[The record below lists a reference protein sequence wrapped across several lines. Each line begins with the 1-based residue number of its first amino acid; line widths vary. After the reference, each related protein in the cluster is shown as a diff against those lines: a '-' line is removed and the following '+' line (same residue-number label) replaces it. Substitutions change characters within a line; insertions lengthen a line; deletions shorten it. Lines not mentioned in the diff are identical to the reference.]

1 MLSYKCFKPTVQIS
15 HRNVFGLLNISQFCI
30 LIFAA
35 LCLGVVW
42 VKSESTT
49 LMPTVSTSSKL
60 ALSGKVKRQYQPPFA
75 RPPNYSPYV
84 GDAAFNNGQRYADAN
99 AQTINQIDQK
109 DSNGNYNYA

>member
-1 MLSYKCFKPTVQIS
+1 MHMSYRHIFV
-15 HRNVFGLLNISQFCI
+15 LLNILQFCI

-35 LCLGVVW
+35 LCLGVVLA
-42 VKSESTT
+42 KSESTT
-49 LMPTVSTSSKL
+49 LMPIASTSSKL
-60 ALSGKVKRQYQPPFA
+60 GLSGKVKRQYQLPFA

-84 GDAAFNNGQRYADAN
+84 GDAAFNNGQRYADAR

>member
-1 MLSYKCFKPTVQIS
+1 MFNFL
-15 HRNVFGLLNISQFCI
+15 QFCI
-30 LIFAA
+30 LISTA

-42 VKSESTT
+42 AKSESTT
-49 LMPTVSTSSKL
+49 PLPAVPTSSKL
-60 ALSGKVKRQYQPPFA
+60 GLSGKVKRQYQLPPYA

-84 GDAAFNNGQRYADAN
+84 GDAAFNNGQRYADAT

>member
-1 MLSYKCFKPTVQIS
+1 MCVIVIYI
-15 HRNVFGLLNISQFCI
+15 FGLLHILQLCI

-35 LCLGVVW
+35 LCLGVVLA
-42 VKSESTT
+42 KSELTT
-49 LMPTVSTSSKL
+49 PGSIGSTSSKL
-60 ALSGKVKRQYQPPFA
+60 GLPSKVKRQYQIQPFA

-84 GDAAFNNGQRYADAN
+84 GDAAFNNGQRYADAT

>member
-1 MLSYKCFKPTVQIS
+1 MVGTKMHII
-15 HRNVFGLLNISQFCI
+15 HLNNFCLFNFLQFCI
-30 LIFAA
+30 LISAA

-42 VKSESTT
+42 AKSESATP
-49 LMPTVSTSSKL
+49 LPVASSSSKL
-60 ALSGKVKRQYQPPFA
+60 GLSGKVKRQYQLQPFA

-84 GDAAFNNGQRYADAN
+84 GDAAFNNGQRYADAT